1 MYFCASLYN
10 LINNAPINP
19 TPITAPETP
28 QRLAPACIFSKGLPL
43 LFETLPPEGGE
54 VDVGATLCPWVDTGA
69 GAAVGLGE
77 ARADDGASVPFGS
90 SVDVVILPVL
100 IVLGPMTMGTMTSS
114 VLPSLSVVV
123 RVNVVVT
130 VLFRSPASV
139 VL

>member
-1 MYFCASLYN
+1 MS
-10 LINNAPINP
+10 
-19 TPITAPETP
+19 
-28 QRLAPACIFSKGLPL
+28 
-43 LFETLPPEGGE
+43 
-54 VDVGATLCPWVDTGA
+54 WVDAGA

-77 ARADDGASVPFGS
+77 AGADDGASVPCGS

-100 IVLGPMTMGTMTSS
+100 VVLGPMTTGTMTSS

-123 RVNVVVT
+123 RVSV